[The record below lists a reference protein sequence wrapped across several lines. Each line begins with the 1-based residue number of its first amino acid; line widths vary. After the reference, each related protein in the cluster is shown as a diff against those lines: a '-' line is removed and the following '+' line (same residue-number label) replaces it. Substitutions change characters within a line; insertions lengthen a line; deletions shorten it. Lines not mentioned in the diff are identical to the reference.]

1 MFTVHKFDVYSTQIR
16 CLQYTNLM
24 FTVHKFNI
32 YSTQIWCYKM
42 ESKYQ
47 GGVITKVYMINL
59 SQDCTKLYK
68 PDLTLNTL
76 WDN

>member
-1 MFTVHKFDVYSTQIR
+1 MKNFPIILLTEATDWLVSKRQKSH
-16 CLQYTNLM
+16 

-32 YSTQIWCYKM
+32 YSTQIRSYKM

-59 SQDCTKLYK
+59 
-68 PDLTLNTL
+68 
-76 WDN
+76 